1 MGLKYWISQRFQLCR
16 DSFCDMILL
25 GSGALKYS
33 KKGAVPMS
41 TMEVLTLGIL
51 LVNVIGLVFTLSK
64 K

>member
-1 MGLKYWISQRFQLCR
+1 MFV
-16 DSFCDMILL
+16 
-25 GSGALKYS
+25 GSGFLEITR
-33 KKGAVPMS
+33 KGAVPMS